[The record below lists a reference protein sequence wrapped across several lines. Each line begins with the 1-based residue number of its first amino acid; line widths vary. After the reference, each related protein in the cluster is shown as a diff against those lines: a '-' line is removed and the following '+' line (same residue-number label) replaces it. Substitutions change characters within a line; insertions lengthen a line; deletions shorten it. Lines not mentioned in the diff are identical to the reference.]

1 MSENQTVETS
11 IETEFKPDADGDLKP
26 QTMEDK
32 FFGVKTEIQTNTT
45 DDDLSVE
52 VVEDVPEEDRR
63 PPKKESADKEETVDD
78 DALDAEI
85 SEYSKRAGDRINKIK
100 YEYHEERRAKEQAL
114 RESEEAVRAS
124 KHLMSENQKLQTMI
138 NQGGDVLN
146 RQAVNNAQWA
156 KHNAQEKFKKAY
168 EEGNADDMAAAQEEL
183 SKATMAEQAA
193 GQYAQTIQQQIG
205 QQYDKQNPVTPEVQ
219 QPQLDDDM
227 KAWAVKNAWFM
238 GTEPVHREMTS
249 YAMFIDQRLQ
259 AQGVDPASQSEKYYG
274 EVDTA
279 MRKEFPSFFG
289 VDATEVV
296 EAPVEEKRQPTNV
309 VAPVSRNSGTNKN
322 PRNVR
327 LTQTQVK
334 LAHQLGI
341 TPEQYAKQLLQES

>member
-114 RESEEAVRAS
+114 RESEEALRAS

-168 EEGNADDMAAAQEEL
+168 EEGNADDMAVAQEEL

-193 GQYAQTIQQQIG
+193 GQYAQTIQQRIV
-205 QQYDKQNPVTPEVQ
+205 QQYD
-219 QPQLDDDM
+219 
-227 KAWAVKNAWFM
+227 
-238 GTEPVHREMTS
+238 
-249 YAMFIDQRLQ
+249 
-259 AQGVDPASQSEKYYG
+259 
-274 EVDTA
+274 
-279 MRKEFPSFFG
+279 
-289 VDATEVV
+289 
-296 EAPVEEKRQPTNV
+296 
-309 VAPVSRNSGTNKN
+309 
-322 PRNVR
+322 
-327 LTQTQVK
+327 
-334 LAHQLGI
+334 
-341 TPEQYAKQLLQES
+341 